1 MTIGIGVVSKMQPP
15 LPVLYSNKLEE
26 RLQKVKSSGRQLFR
40 IFLIFLVDIVFI
52 LRTPQERV

>member
-1 MTIGIGVVSKMQPP
+1 MQPP

-40 IFLIFLVDIVFI
+40 IFLIFLVDVVFI
-52 LRTPQERV
+52 LRTPQEMV